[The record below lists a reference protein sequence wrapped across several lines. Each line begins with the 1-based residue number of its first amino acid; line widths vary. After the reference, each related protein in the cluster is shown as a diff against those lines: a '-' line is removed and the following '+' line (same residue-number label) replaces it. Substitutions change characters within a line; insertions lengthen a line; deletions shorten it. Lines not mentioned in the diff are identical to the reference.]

1 MTKTISAGICTAIGA
16 AATISLMAQ
25 TPTPQANTS
34 PSTDHRVTVTGCLKP
49 SPASPDGA
57 VAPGTTGTTGTA
69 TAPNATDS
77 AAATFVLSDATISP
91 AASGAAT
98 TESAAAAGTTSGSGS
113 KPPAQT
119 YRLVANPA
127 ALSPHV
133 GKKLELTGTIVDK
146 STSSSSAS
154 AEQDPS
160 GSGPILKVEVGK
172 VLAASCQD

>member
-1 MTKTISAGICTAIGA
+1 MMKTISAGICTAIGA

-49 SPASPDGA
+49 SPASADGA
-57 VAPGTTGTTGTA
+57 VAPGPTGTTGTA

-77 AAATFVLSDATISP
+77 ATATFVLSDATISP
-91 AASGAAT
+91 AASGAT
-98 TESAAAAGTTSGSGS
+98 TESAAAAGTTSGSAS
-113 KPPAQT
+113 QPPAQT

-146 STSSSSAS
+146 STSSSSTS
-154 AEQDPS
+154 AEQTPP
-160 GSGPILKVEVGK
+160 GSGPILRVEAGK